1 MVELLRTNDLVLVS
15 YVRALLA
22 AESIECTGLD
32 EHMNILDGN
41 ISAIPRRLMVDDK
54 DIERARRLLTDAGL
68 GHVLKR

>member
-22 AESIECTGLD
+22 AENINAVGLD
-32 EHMNILDGN
+32 EHMNSVDGN

-54 DIERARRLLTDAGL
+54 DNERARRLLTDAGL
-68 GHVLKR
+68 GQHLKR